1 MPQKKTSLPMA
12 FTEVTG
18 ENIHGLVEPILDT
31 IRQAQYIAVDTEFSG
46 HCPTIAKHMDQ
57 RYRSL
62 AQVIRTHTL
71 FSFGLTAIFD
81 QSANGSDNCR
91 QPPGFSYQ
99 FTNLEFLTRNQNT
112 FEVDPNNIKFLAEN
126 GLDFGRIFQHGIPF
140 SSSSNDPSGDGDNNG
155 NNVMRQLWQSI
166 LKIIRDKSIPIIVHN
181 GLLDIMYIYQ
191 SFFAS
196 LPENLSNFV
205 ADLVEMFP
213 AGIYDTKYLATT
225 VASEPKSFLAYL
237 YCKYHRL
244 HQRDDSSDSLS
255 NTLIL
260 PPLSSSLPSPPSA
273 AATDKKTSRPL
284 DDSNDTPSM
293 KRRKRAKKFD
303 GNKASKTGICGHYS
317 QHGWCKSGKQC
328 SLSHDLEIILDHD
341 LGMQQLPS
349 EKSIEEEDSS
359 EQKPTVWKNNST
371 GEDRTL
377 TNATMEE
384 NEEDWI
390 STPRRDHSAHFDA
403 YMTAFIF
410 CHFLSTMRRDEMSTH
425 INKLNLM
432 RMEIPLR
439 LEKSHYAKPSA
450 EWTRIKS
457 QLWP

>member
-1 MPQKKTSLPMA
+1 MIPMA

-18 ENIHGLVEPILDT
+18 ENIQGLVEPILDT

-57 RYRSL
+57 RYRTL

-81 QSANGSDNCR
+81 HSTNESDDH
-91 QPPGFSYQ
+91 QEPPGFSYQ

-112 FEVDPNNIKFLAEN
+112 YEVDPRNIKFLAEN
-126 GLDFGRIFQHGIPF
+126 GLDFGRIFQYGIPF
-140 SSSSNDPSGDGDNNG
+140 SSGSIDLSGDGDNKD

-166 LKIIRDKSIPIIVHN
+166 LQIVRDKNIPIIVHN

-225 VASEPKSFLAYL
+225 VASESKSFLAYL
-237 YCKYHRL
+237 YCKYHRF
-244 HQRDDSSDSLS
+244 HQREDSSSSLR

-260 PPLSSSLPSPPSA
+260 PPLSSSSPSSPSA
-273 AATDKKTSRPL
+273 TATDKKTSRPL
-284 DDSNDTPSM
+284 DDDSNYTPSM

-328 SLSHDLEIILDHD
+328 SLSHDLEIILDYD

-349 EKSIEEEDSS
+349 GKAVGEEDSS
-359 EQKPTVWKNNST
+359 ERKSTVRKSNST
-371 GEDRTL
+371 DEDLTL
-377 TNATMEE
+377 TNATKEE
-384 NEEDWI
+384 NDEDWMP
-390 STPRRDHSAHFDA
+390 TPRRDHSAHFDA

-410 CHFLSTMRRDEMSTH
+410 CHFLSTMRPDEMSTH

-439 LEKSHYAKPSA
+439 LQKSHYAKPSA